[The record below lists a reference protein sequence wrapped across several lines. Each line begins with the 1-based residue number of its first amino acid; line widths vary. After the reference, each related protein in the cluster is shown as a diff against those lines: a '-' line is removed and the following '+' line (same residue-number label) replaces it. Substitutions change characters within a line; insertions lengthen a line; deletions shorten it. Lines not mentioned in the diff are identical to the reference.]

1 MVWASSP
8 SGEFE
13 QKNAYGIARGDCE
26 HSTAFKGNW
35 IWKMDSMSK
44 IKMFIW
50 KCFLLSIPVGEVLQE
65 RGIIQDAQC
74 RVCKNKKESILHA
87 LRDCTFAKLTWEKLG
102 ISNSGRGFSSGNLGD
117 WLEKNTSINAFKF
130 ASIPWH
136 ILFPFAVWKLWM
148 HRNGLAFKE
157 KRPNP
162 KLYSSVIHAAQECMC
177 CVSKA
182 DRRVIKTLI
191 QVRWTRPCDG
201 WYKLNLDGS
210 AMGNPGRASGGGLIR
225 DFKGRCIKG
234 FTCNIGISSSV
245 EAEVWALRDGLSLCI
260 SLNLMVLEI
269 EVDAKVV
276 LEWTRQMNIAIIL
289 IILLLLWIAGLSS
302 IKCLK

>member
-50 KCFLLSIPVGEVLQE
+50 KCFLLGIPVGEVLQE

-117 WLEKNTSINAFKF
+117 WLEKSLH
-130 ASIPWH
+130 SSLL
-136 ILFPFAVWKLWM
+136 LFPGIFYFLLQYGNYGCIEMVWHLK
-148 HRNGLAFKE
+148 RNG
-157 KRPNP
+157 PTQ
-162 KLYSSVIHAAQECMC
+162 S
-177 CVSKA
+177 
-182 DRRVIKTLI
+182 
-191 QVRWTRPCDG
+191 
-201 WYKLNLDGS
+201 
-210 AMGNPGRASGGGLIR
+210 
-225 DFKGRCIKG
+225 
-234 FTCNIGISSSV
+234 FTV
-245 EAEVWALRDGLSLCI
+245 A
-260 SLNLMVLEI
+260 
-269 EVDAKVV
+269 
-276 LEWTRQMNIAIIL
+276 
-289 IILLLLWIAGLSS
+289 
-302 IKCLK
+302 